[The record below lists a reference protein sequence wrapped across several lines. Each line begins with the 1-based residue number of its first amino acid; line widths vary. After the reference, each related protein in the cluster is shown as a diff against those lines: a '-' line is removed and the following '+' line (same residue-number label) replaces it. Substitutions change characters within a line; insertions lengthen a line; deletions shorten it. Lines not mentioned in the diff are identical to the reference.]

1 MMHCMHIPDSLVARV
16 PNMNQVFDSLPSP
29 GSLSDALADKLRMS
43 RTSLA
48 EVHGPRLHKP
58 DLSKLQEQLTC
69 LHVYM
74 KSNIKV
80 GGAPAKVSR
89 RRRPWCGCITGKD
102 DPPEITYCIADS
114 AGGGLSL
121 QAVTPTQ
128 PMPEEEEVNM
138 KFAELV
144 EELDLSAP
152 NKAAMLSL
160 PIEKKWQIWASR
172 RGAAEESST
181 GLSSNPEDYTARLQ
195 ELAMLHFPPSMEE
208 LEGRARS
215 LDGLQIALR
224 TQPHSFVSRFLEAD
238 GLGCLLNLLAR
249 MDWDTGQ
256 SVIHTAA
263 LGCVK
268 ALMNNSTGRAH
279 MLAHPTGVNI
289 IAQSLGSENIKT
301 KVAVLEILGA
311 MCLVPGG
318 HRRVLDAM
326 LHYQTYASERTRFQG
341 VINDLDKSLGRY
353 KDDVSLKTTIMSFIN
368 AVLNYGAGAEHL
380 EFRLHLRYEF
390 LMLGIQ
396 PIIEKLRKHENETLN
411 RHLDF
416 FELVRLEDEK
426 ELAKKFDVVHVD
438 TKSASAMFEMVRG
451 KLNHTAAM
459 PHLLSLLHH
468 SLLLPVDYGAAPQHW
483 LLVDRLVQQ
492 VSLQSETGEDPD
504 LAPAPDLRVRELVGL
519 LAQEEEVTAARVRT
533 GELERENAELATNLN
548 Q

>member
-1 MMHCMHIPDSLVARV
+1 ML
-16 PNMNQVFDSLPSP
+16 
-29 GSLSDALADKLRMS
+29 K
-43 RTSLA
+43 T
-48 EVHGPRLHKP
+48 E
-58 DLSKLQEQLTC
+58 LTLIC
-69 LHVYM
+69 CCV
-74 KSNIKV
+74 
-80 GGAPAKVSR
+80 
-89 RRRPWCGCITGKD
+89 
-102 DPPEITYCIADS
+102 
-114 AGGGLSL
+114 
-121 QAVTPTQ
+121 Q
-128 PMPEEEEVNM
+128 
-138 KFAELV
+138 

-152 NKAAMLSL
+152 NKAAMLGL
-160 PIEKKWQIWASR
+160 PLEKKWQIWTSR
-172 RGAAEESST
+172 RGAECGRDTA
-181 GLSSNPEDYTARLQ
+181 LSSNPEEYTGRLASLAGQ
-195 ELAMLHFPPSMEE
+195 QFPASQDELAA
-208 LEGRARS
+208 RARS
-215 LDGLQIALR
+215 LHGLQIALR
-224 TQPHSFVSRFLEAD
+224 TQPHSFVSQFLQAD
-238 GLGCLLNLLAR
+238 GLNCLLRLLAGL
-249 MDWDTGQ
+249 DWETAQ
-256 SVIHTAA
+256 SSIHTAA

-268 ALMNNSTGRAH
+268 ALMNNSSGRAAL
-279 MLAHPTGVNI
+279 LAHSTGVNTI
-289 IAQSLGSENIKT
+289 SQSLASINIKT

-311 MCLVPGG
+311 LCLVPGG
-318 HRRVLDAM
+318 HKRVLAAM
-326 LHYQTYASERTRFQG
+326 VHYQEYASERTRFQG
-341 VINDLDKSLGRY
+341 ILNDLDRSLGEYR
-353 KDDVSLKTTIMSFIN
+353 DAVSLKTTIMSFIN

-492 VSLQSETGEDPD
+492 VSLQSEAGEDPD

-533 GELERENAELATNLN
+533 DELERENAELATNLN
-548 Q
+548 QREQVLFFHQSPLWKSKGYTLLCPFQFHANWNFMKRAIF

>member
-1 MMHCMHIPDSLVARV
+1 
-16 PNMNQVFDSLPSP
+16 
-29 GSLSDALADKLRMS
+29 
-43 RTSLA
+43 
-48 EVHGPRLHKP
+48 
-58 DLSKLQEQLTC
+58 
-69 LHVYM
+69 
-74 KSNIKV
+74 
-80 GGAPAKVSR
+80 
-89 RRRPWCGCITGKD
+89 
-102 DPPEITYCIADS
+102 
-114 AGGGLSL
+114 
-121 QAVTPTQ
+121 
-128 PMPEEEEVNM
+128 M

-181 GLSSNPEDYTARLQ
+181 GLSSNPEDYTARGETLFTWGSSLFRGVKLKLSVSRLQ

-238 GLGCLLNLLAR
+238 GLGCLLNLLAG

-368 AVLNYGAGAEHL
+368 AVLNYGAGAESL
-380 EFRLHLRYEF
+380 EFRLHLRYEL

-396 PIIEKLRKHENETLN
+396 PVIEKLRKHENETLN

-416 FELVRLEDEK
+416 FEMVRVEDEK
-426 ELAKKFDVVHVD
+426 ELAKRYDVVHVD
-438 TKSASAMFEMVRG
+438 TKR
-451 KLNHTAAM
+451 
-459 PHLLSLLHH
+459 
-468 SLLLPVDYGAAPQHW
+468 
-483 LLVDRLVQQ
+483 
-492 VSLQSETGEDPD
+492 
-504 LAPAPDLRVRELVGL
+504 
-519 LAQEEEVTAARVRT
+519 
-533 GELERENAELATNLN
+533 
-548 Q
+548 